1 MTATPPAASVI
12 VPTYR
17 GAERLPRLLDAL
29 AAQQTGTPPFEVLVV
44 VDGEAPSTL
53 AVLAAED
60 RLSLRVEVHAENRG
74 RVAAL
79 NTGFAAALGEVLI
92 RCDDDLLPAPGFV
105 VAHVSA
111 HAAAS
116 DDEPLAVVGPCP
128 DVHSPSA
135 YARAYG
141 SQAARRAQVAAR
153 DLPSAQRWRLW
164 AANCSLTRET
174 WQRIGTYDTD
184 YRRYGWED
192 VDYGWRIRTAGI
204 EVLLLPEAAAGH
216 LGAPTTATGRARR
229 AFHSGAARRTFERK
243 HPQAP
248 LPPAIPPWSPWN
260 TAVRAVSRLPL
271 PVTAQGRAVDAL
283 LPLLPSPVG
292 RKLVAVLVE
301 GAGLA
306 GYRRPRI
313 AQEVF

>member
-1 MTATPPAASVI
+1 MTTTPPAASVI
-12 VPTYR
+12 VPTHR

-29 AAQQTGTPPFEVLVV
+29 AAQEPGTPLFEVLVV
-44 VDGEAPSTL
+44 VDGEDPSTL

-60 RLSLRVEVHAENRG
+60 RLSLRIEMHPENRG

-79 NTGFAAALGEVLI
+79 NTGFAAARGEVLI
-92 RCDDDLLPAPGFV
+92 RCDDDLLPTPRF
-105 VAHVSA
+105 VSA
-111 HAAAS
+111 HVCAHAAS
-116 DDEPLAVVGPCP
+116 GCTPLAVVGPCP
-128 DVHSPSA
+128 DVHAPSP

-141 SQAARRAQVAAR
+141 RDAARRAQAAAR
-153 DLPSAQRWRLW
+153 ELPAAQLWRLW

-174 WQRIGTYDTD
+174 WRRIGTYDTE

-192 VDYGWRIRTAGI
+192 VDYGWRIHAAGI

-283 LPLLPSPVG
+283 LPLLPAPVG
-292 RKLVAVLVE
+292 RKLVAMLVE

-306 GYRRPRI
+306 GYRRPHI